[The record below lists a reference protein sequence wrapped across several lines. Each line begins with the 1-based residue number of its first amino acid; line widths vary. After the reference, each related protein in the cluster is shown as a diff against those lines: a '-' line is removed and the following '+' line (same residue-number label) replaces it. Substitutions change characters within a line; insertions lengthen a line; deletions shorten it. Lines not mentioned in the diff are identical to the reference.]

1 MILQKDYTSYSEAC
15 EKVST
20 VSFKERCIKL
30 CLKFAK
36 KNFESDFNMFT
47 KIQTKIHN
55 TRHPTKPV
63 LEPRCNY
70 GRYQKSSLPFLARLL
85 NSQVKN

>member
-1 MILQKDYTSYSEAC
+1 MILQEDYTSYSEAC
-15 EKVST
+15 EKFST
-20 VSFKERCIKL
+20 ASLKERRIKL

-36 KNFESDFNMFT
+36 KNFKSDFNMFT
-47 KIQTKIHN
+47 KIRTKIHN
-55 TRHPTKPV
+55 TRYPTKPV

-85 NSQVKN
+85 NSQAKK